1 MAALE
6 PTPAQDAVYD
16 GKRKYAEK
24 QYKAALELFTRVC
37 ISDIIIG

>member
-6 PTPAQDAVYD
+6 TTPAQDAVYD

-37 ISDIIIG
+37 ISEVMVR